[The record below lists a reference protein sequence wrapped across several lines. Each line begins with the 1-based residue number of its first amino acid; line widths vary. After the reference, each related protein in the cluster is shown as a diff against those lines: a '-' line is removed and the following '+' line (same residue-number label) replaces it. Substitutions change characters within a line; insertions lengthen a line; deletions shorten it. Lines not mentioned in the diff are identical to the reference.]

1 MESLPPGW
9 QRRDASRKRGGT
21 SMSTAATHWGWP
33 ALAAALPWP
42 AGFALLARV
51 AGSDQVRFETEDAA
65 YAQAQ
70 RFGGTGLPE
79 AGGANGAAWRRAWRL
94 VRLVDHADLF
104 LTLSRSDRWL
114 DRNVSVH
121 GAWPASG
128 PFLAVTCHWGAGL
141 WALRHLGR
149 SGIRSRFLARRLT
162 EAEFGGDPGRR
173 RYMHMRIR
181 ATERATRAPVIY
193 TAGATA
199 EIAAALDEGI
209 RIVALCDVPLPA
221 GRSKIEVPFR
231 GGRLT
236 MPRGLIALACARN
249 VPVVLFSA
257 GIDRTTGQR
266 RLDIAPAEIFRDPAV
281 MAGALAQW
289 LDTLLVRD
297 APAWHM
303 WPYAAE
309 LFTFQD

>member
-1 MESLPPGW
+1 
-9 QRRDASRKRGGT
+9 
-21 SMSTAATHWGWP
+21 MSAIATHWGWP

-51 AGSDQVRFETEDAA
+51 ASADRVRFETEDAA
-65 YAQAQ
+65 YAQAR
-70 RFGGTGLPE
+70 RFGGTGLPD
-79 AGGANGAAWRRAWRL
+79 AGAANAAAWRRAWRL
-94 VRLVDHADLF
+94 VRLV
-104 LTLSRSDRWL
+104 SRSDRWL

-121 GAWPASG
+121 GAWPTSG

-141 WALRHLGR
+141 WALRHLARAGN
-149 SGIRSRFLARRLT
+149 RSRFLARRLSK
-162 EAEFGGDPGRR
+162 AEFGGDPGRR

-181 ATERATRAPVIY
+181 ATERASRAPVIY
-193 TAGATA
+193 TGGATA
-199 EIAAALDEGI
+199 EIAAALDEGTC
-209 RIVALCDVPLPA
+209 IVALCDVPLTA

-249 VPVVLFSA
+249 APVVLFSA
-257 GIDRTTGQR
+257 GIDRSTGQR
-266 RLDIAPAEIFRDPAV
+266 RLDIAPAGIFRDPVV
-281 MAGALAQW
+281 MAGALARW
-289 LDTLLVRD
+289 LDDLLARD

-309 LFTFQD
+309 LFGSQDPPALALA